1 MLINYNYFLYLLY
14 NLIINKIRKEKMYK
28 VTINS
33 IFILI
38 LLIYIYR
45 VKINK
50 YI

>member
-14 NLIINKIRKEKMYK
+14 NIIINKIRKEKMYK

-38 LLIYIYR
+38 LLIYIY
-45 VKINK
+45 I
-50 YI
+50 